1 MTQTNF
7 TVKIREDLKPK
18 VLRRSGIVPANIFG
32 EGKSVA
38 IQMEAQ
44 AFINLYNEVG
54 DSGLVYLDVDG
65 ETKKRPVL
73 IEEIQL
79 DPLSGKHIHVSFH
92 QVSLKEKVT
101 TEIPVEVEGEFAVPE
116 AILVIVK
123 DSVEIEALPT
133 DLPEKFVFSAESL
146 TEIGQTITYK
156 DLDFDA
162 TKVTLIL
169 GDSGEDEPLII
180 VQGQKEEVIE
190 EPEAITEAEGEEGA
204 EKGTEENKDGKSESS
219 EEKPKED

>member
-7 TVKIREDLKPK
+7 TVQTRGDMKLKA
-18 VLRRSGIVPANIFG
+18 LRKSGVVPANIFG
-32 EGKSVA
+32 EGKSLA

-44 AFINLYNEVG
+44 AFLNLYNEVG
-54 DSGLVYLDVDG
+54 ESGLIYMAVDG

-73 IEEIQL
+73 IEEVQI
-79 DPLSGKHIHVSFH
+79 DPISGKYIHASFH

-101 TEIPVEVEGEFAVPE
+101 TEIPVEIEGEFDVAE
-116 AILVIVK
+116 ATLVIVK
-123 DSVEIEALPT
+123 DSVEVEALPT

-156 DLDFDA
+156 DLDFDP

-169 GDSGEDEPLII
+169 GDSGEDEPLVI

-190 EPEAITEAEGEEGA
+190 EPEEIVEGEEGA
-204 EKGTEENKDGKSESS
+204 EKTDEETKEDKPESS
-219 EEKPKED
+219 EEEPKKE